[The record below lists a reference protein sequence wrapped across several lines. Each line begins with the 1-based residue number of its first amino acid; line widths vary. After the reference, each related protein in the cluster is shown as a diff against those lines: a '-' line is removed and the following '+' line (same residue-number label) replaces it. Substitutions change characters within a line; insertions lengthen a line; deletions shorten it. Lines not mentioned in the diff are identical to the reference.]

1 MLVVTAVKPNAIPA
15 KESVCA
21 LKLLMLKSI
30 QNRFDLGDLPIKH
43 LVTFSKES
51 NWMSMKTD
59 CKTFA
64 IRN

>member
-30 QNRFDLGDLPIKH
+30 QNRFDLVDLPIKH

-51 NWMSMKTD
+51 N
-59 CKTFA
+59 
-64 IRN
+64 

>member
-30 QNRFDLGDLPIKH
+30 QKPFLTVDLPIKH
-43 LVTFSKES
+43 LVTFSEGI